1 MGKPS
6 RRPRREARKQNWK
19 ERKEA
24 RKELRR
30 RLAEQGLKSPERPTL
45 PNRKSEL
52 RTEEEEQAERQK
64 VVEEQLKVYR
74 IILPELLKR
83 LEKIKDPR
91 DPKTVKHKLTV
102 VLLYGILTFVF
113 HMTSRREANR
123 KMSMPVFLA
132 NLQAMFPELE
142 TLPHNDTLN
151 RLLSNIEV
159 EQIEATQVELVQKF
173 IRNKKFYRYLVEH
186 CYPIA
191 IDGTQKFQ
199 RDYCWS
205 EECMERRPQGEEE
218 NTQYYVYVLEANLV
232 FSNGVNIPL
241 LSEFLEYTKDEL
253 VTDKQDC
260 ELKAFKRLAGRLK
273 EYFPRLPIMV
283 LLDGLYP
290 NGPVIELC
298 RKNNWQFMIVLQ
310 DKSLPAV
317 WEEAEGLRKLQPGQT
332 LDQTWGDRR
341 QHFWWV
347 NGIEY
352 YYGVNERKKQ
362 TVHLV
367 VCEESWE
374 EIDPKTGEIVTKTSR
389 HAWLSSEPLS
399 KKNVHARCNLAAR
412 HRWGIENNILVEKH
426 HGYQYEHCFSYN
438 WNAMKGYHYLMR
450 LAHLMNNL
458 AHKTIYLAEKVCT
471 MGVRG
476 LAQFVRET
484 CTGPWLDKARLRQ
497 LLTQN
502 HQLRLE

>member
-1 MGKPS
+1 
-6 RRPRREARKQNWK
+6 
-19 ERKEA
+19 
-24 RKELRR
+24 
-30 RLAEQGLKSPERPTL
+30 
-45 PNRKSEL
+45 
-52 RTEEEEQAERQK
+52 
-64 VVEEQLKVYR
+64 
-74 IILPELLKR
+74 
-83 LEKIKDPR
+83 
-91 DPKTVKHKLTV
+91 
-102 VLLYGILTFVF
+102 
-113 HMTSRREANR
+113 
-123 KMSMPVFLA
+123 
-132 NLQAMFPELE
+132 
-142 TLPHNDTLN
+142 
-151 RLLSNIEV
+151 
-159 EQIEATQVELVQKF
+159 
-173 IRNKKFYRYLVEH
+173 
-186 CYPIA
+186 
-191 IDGTQKFQ
+191 
-199 RDYCWS
+199 
-205 EECMERRPQGEEE
+205 
-218 NTQYYVYVLEANLV
+218 
-232 FSNGVNIPL
+232 
-241 LSEFLEYTKDEL
+241 
-253 VTDKQDC
+253 
-260 ELKAFKRLAGRLK
+260 
-273 EYFPRLPIMV
+273 
-283 LLDGLYP
+283 
-290 NGPVIELC
+290 
-298 RKNNWQFMIVLQ
+298 MIVLQ

-332 LDQTWGDRR
+332 LDQTWGNRR

-399 KKNVHARCNLAAR
+399 KKNVHVRCNLAAR

-476 LAQFVRET
+476 LVQFVRET
-484 CTGPWLDKARLRQ
+484 CTGPWLDKARLQQ